1 MDHIRTRPT
10 RYCVGGA
17 VWNFEPDRI
26 GMRRHIVPLVAISL
40 MSTSALAG
48 PPFVTDDPQP
58 TDDGRYEIYAF
69 SAGTA
74 TGDGSSGQAGID
86 FNYGGAEN
94 LQLTMVLPFAYDQPN
109 NGRAV
114 TGFGE
119 IELAAK
125 YRFLRQDA
133 FGIDVAF
140 FPRLF
145 LPTNTNNALG
155 SGHASIFLPI
165 YLQKDWGDWGAFGGG
180 GCTINRGGASQD
192 YCQMGLVLTRRLS
205 PEFQIGLEVYHQTP
219 ENRGD
224 RQSTGVGFGAIYDLS
239 KHYHL
244 MASVGPGVQN
254 PSATNQASWYAAF
267 LFTY

>member
-109 NGRAV
+109 N
-114 TGFGE
+114 
-119 IELAAK
+119 
-125 YRFLRQDA
+125 
-133 FGIDVAF
+133 
-140 FPRLF
+140 
-145 LPTNTNNALG
+145 
-155 SGHASIFLPI
+155 GHASIFLPI